1 MNFSLHSH
9 LFDALDKEPAG
20 TAPWLAGVGKQV
32 AARFADK
39 PEARLWFEISNEPH
53 DKLTNANLLA
63 TLAPALAAIRA
74 TNPTRAV
81 LNGGENWSGIAS
93 PAPRDLPDEPNVYL
107 TCHYYQPFD
116 LTPQGATRV
125 DPSPPPGRP
134 SANQA

>member
-39 PEARLWFEISNEPH
+39 PEAKLWFEISNEPH

-63 TLAPALAAIRA
+63 TLTPSLAAIRA

-81 LNGGENWSGIAS
+81 VIGGENSTGIDPLATL
-93 PAPRDLPDEPNVYL
+93 DLPDDPNVYP
-107 TCHYYQPFD
+107 TFPYYDPFD
-116 LTPQGATRV
+116 F
-125 DPSPPPGRP
+125 PSPGDR
-134 SANQA
+134 QARGAEKKR